1 MESRARSRW
10 SIIGS
15 HIHHH
20 EPAPDTPALDAGP
33 VSDCRRVA
41 VATRDKLVRTALDQ
55 FAAHGYN
62 ATSVQAILQ
71 ASGVNA
77 GSLYYFFPTKQDLLI
92 AVLDA
97 YRDGIRPMLVD
108 PAWAGV
114 ADPIERVFAL
124 LGRYRFALEITD
136 CLYGCPIGSLAL
148 ELHEPDPAVRERL
161 AENFKAWID
170 VIEECFVAAGDRLP
184 PSLDR
189 RALATLALATMEGGV
204 MLSRTSRTLE
214 AFDRSV
220 NTFRAMV
227 DQLLTTS
234 ASAPRRKRR
243 GRNASPEPKAL

>member
-1 MESRARSRW
+1 MS
-10 SIIGS
+10 
-15 HIHHH
+15 
-20 EPAPDTPALDAGP
+20 
-33 VSDCRRVA
+33 
-41 VATRDKLVRTALDQ
+41 VATRDKLIRTALDQ

-114 ADPIERVFAL
+114 TDPIERVFAL
-124 LGRYRFALEITD
+124 LGRYRFALETTD

-161 AENFKAWID
+161 AANFKGWID

-184 PSLDR
+184 RDVDR

-204 MLSRTSRTLE
+204 MLSRTDRTLD

-220 NTFRAMV
+220 GTFRTLI
-227 DQLLTTS
+227 DQLL
-234 ASAPRRKRR
+234 AKMAPAPNRQRKRLSEADR
-243 GRNASPEPKAL
+243 